1 MKTNMSSIRRQQYI
15 PMSWCLKHGIK
26 AYPVAISNAE
36 LYVEINDN
44 GKIIKGKTLYNSKGN
59 VKGEEN
65 WWDAIFRIYN
75 YLYTKHKDEVHRKET
90 QNNK

>member
-1 MKTNMSSIRRQQYI
+1 MNSIRELQK

-26 AYPVAISNAE
+26 AYPVPVSATE
-36 LYVEINDN
+36 LLIEINDN
-44 GKIIKGKTLYNSKGN
+44 GKIIKGKIKYNSKGS
-59 VKGEEN
+59 VKGEH
-65 WWDAIFRIYN
+65 WWDAINRIYN